1 MSKDNSISVSPETV
15 KYELL
20 LTADSAISHHDP
32 AVQNDSN
39 RLLFNKQAQFVYGEA
54 ESAAVTQPMLDAL
67 CGQHAAPVEV
77 ADIVRDLSFPEFTA
91 TCLVRLFL
99 DMYNAGEGTGLFEG
113 MERYAR
119 LEARLSMAAASAA
132 RLRGWWDRL
141 TTSLQVPVHGGA
153 EDEVLLSLLT
163 LPRGVQQAVLKV
175 LAKDARSTVAIARLW
190 HSTLK
195 LRDEQYAAKAGR
207 QALVEPLQVMRF
219 DAEKLPGLERVQ
231 ILEVP
236 AVSGNSMRHQLVR
249 APGWQHL
256 CAQLGLKPATPGQG
270 PLPAGVEAIFENGG
284 NIEAGAK
291 QPSNTFA
298 LAWQAREKYPLLD
311 LLGGVT
317 DSFDLG
323 ESRLRVNAW
332 LVCAENREA
341 LAGSKAHDLPEAQVS
356 AFEMLEDVTH
366 TRQASERGEGQM
378 IYTFETLIKGARVL
392 ARLTLSPFAPTL
404 ARGALAAAVE
414 TFLAQDNTLGGQAAR
429 GFGAVRGEWLAHPED
444 GDARAQYEKYLADN
458 KESLVAGL
466 RDGTLGTGHVILT

>member
-1 MSKDNSISVSPETV
+1 VSNSISVLPETV

-32 AVQNDSN
+32 AIQSDSN
-39 RLLFNKQAQFVYGEA
+39 RLLFNKQAQFMHGEA
-54 ESAAVTQPMLDAL
+54 EASALSQEMLNIL
-67 CGQHAAPVEV
+67 CAQHDVPVDV
-77 ADIVRDLSFPEFTA
+77 ADILRDLSFPEFVA
-91 TCLVRLFL
+91 TCLTRLFL

-119 LEARLSMAAASAA
+119 LETRLAMAAASAA

-141 TTSLQVPVHGGA
+141 TTSLQAPVHGGA
-153 EDEVLLSLLT
+153 NDLALLELLT

-190 HSTLK
+190 HTTMK
-195 LRDEQYAAKAGR
+195 LRDEQYAQKAGK
-207 QALVEPLQVMRF
+207 QAMVEPLQVMHF
-219 DAEKLPGLERVQ
+219 DATKLPGVDVVQ

-236 AVSGNSMRHQLVR
+236 AVSGNSVRHQLVR
-249 APGWQHL
+249 APAFQHL
-256 CAQLGLKPATPGQG
+256 CARLGLKPAAPGLG
-270 PLPAGVEAIFENGG
+270 PLPSGVEAIFENGG

-298 LAWQAREKYPLLD
+298 LAWKAREAHPVLD

-332 LVCAENREA
+332 LVCAENRDA
-341 LAGSKAHDLPEAQVS
+341 LAGTAAFDMPEARVS

-378 IYTFETLIKGARVL
+378 IYTFETLIKGAKVL
-392 ARLTLSPFAPTL
+392 ARLTLAPFAPALT
-404 ARGALAAAVE
+404 RGSLVAAVE

-429 GFGAVRGEWLAHPED
+429 GFGAVRGEWLARPED
-444 GDARAQYEKYLADN
+444 GDARAQYEKYLEDN
-458 KESLVAGL
+458 KETLVAGL